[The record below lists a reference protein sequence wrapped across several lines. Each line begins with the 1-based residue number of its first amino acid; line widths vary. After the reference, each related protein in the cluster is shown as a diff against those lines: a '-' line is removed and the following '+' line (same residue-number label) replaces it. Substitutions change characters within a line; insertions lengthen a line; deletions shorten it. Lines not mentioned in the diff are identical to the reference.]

1 VVVNRAKHVRSSIA
15 AACLKS
21 IHFSA
26 WNNGRGNDANQL
38 AMLKTDLA
46 DPVYARCMIA
56 ALEAAYKLEAD
67 PTDGARHYH
76 TAGVRPKWAK
86 GKSYEMIGHHRFY
99 RGIK

>member
-1 VVVNRAKHVRSSIA
+1 VRSSIA